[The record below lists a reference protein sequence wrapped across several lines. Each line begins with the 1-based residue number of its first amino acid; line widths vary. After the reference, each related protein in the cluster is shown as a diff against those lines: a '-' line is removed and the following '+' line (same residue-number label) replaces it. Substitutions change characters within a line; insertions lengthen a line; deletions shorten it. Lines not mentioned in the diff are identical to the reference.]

1 MYYDVCSIRVL
12 YEYYTS
18 IYMLSANH
26 DIWIDRFSLPKT
38 ICVVYP
44 ASNRIKYVLA
54 GGPRNQSVAARI
66 I

>member
-1 MYYDVCSIRVL
+1 
-12 YEYYTS
+12 
-18 IYMLSANH
+18 MLSANH

-38 ICVVYP
+38 ICVVYS
-44 ASNRIKYVLA
+44 ASNRIKYVYVLA